1 MVTWRGGQEGSG
13 YGIYA
18 RRYESGTQ
26 LVDGDLI
33 IGGVGDD
40 LLVGGAGDQT
50 LVGGAGDDIA

>member
-1 MVTWRGGQEGSG
+1 MAPGWT
-13 YGIYA
+13 GIYA

-26 LVDGDLI
+26 LVDGDRI

>member
-1 MVTWRGGQEGSG
+1 MAQG

-50 LVGGAGDDIA
+50 LVGGAGDDLR